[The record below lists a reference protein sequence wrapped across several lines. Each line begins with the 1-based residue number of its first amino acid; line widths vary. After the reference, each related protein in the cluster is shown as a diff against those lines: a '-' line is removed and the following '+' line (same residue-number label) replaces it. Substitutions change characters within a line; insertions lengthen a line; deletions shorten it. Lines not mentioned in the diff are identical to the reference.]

1 MEMMSQIC
9 RKVFNQKS
17 KINIRDYILE
27 SFSSIL
33 FSEVSMKENYCRE
46 QSIENGYI
54 SMYHEMKIDDSKIKI
69 ISNVSLFIIT

>member
-1 MEMMSQIC
+1 MHQKTQELCKKPMEMMSQIC

-46 QSIENGYI
+46 QSIVKTHRKWVY
-54 SMYHEMKIDDSKIKI
+54 
-69 ISNVSLFIIT
+69 